1 MPVDD
6 KFLVFVQ
13 TPRSQVLYCHPRS
26 HVVVVSYSR
35 YVLTLQTIRPLE
47 VDTIVQRGTD
57 RLWHPSLLLFYCS
70 PCLLVFS
77 SSHHF
82 IFIVKHCLA
91 WKTIFL
97 VHLLLMRN
105 PIVLSEDFFC
115 MVYRMPVNTHSRG

>member
-35 YVLTLQTIRPLE
+35 YVLTLQTMRPLE
-47 VDTIVQRGTD
+47 VDMIVQRGAD

-70 PCLLVFS
+70 PCLLVF
-77 SSHHF
+77 F
-82 IFIVKHCLA
+82 IFSPFHFHSETLSS
-91 WKTIFL
+91 L
-97 VHLLLMRN
+97 ENHLPCSLDPDAKSYRVVGRL
-105 PIVLSEDFFC
+105 FC